1 MYSSTLS
8 LTSALD
14 GVGDQH
20 HAPAALTPGK
30 DRVPIVQEA
39 GWASRLVWRGAE
51 NLAPTGIWFPN
62 LPASSYTDWAIA
74 AHDTW

>member
-20 HAPAALTPGK
+20 HAPAALPPGK

-51 NLAPTGIWFPN
+51 NLAPRRDLIPE
-62 LPASSYTDWAIA
+62 PSSE
-74 AHDTW
+74 